1 MNHPVEQLRP
11 MLAELDE
18 LSNGRAHKY
27 VIAGQELS
35 DEYMADLVA
44 LGTRGLVVMP
54 WLPMNPE
61 PEPVEERIE
70 AMASIAR
77 RWIG

>member
-1 MNHPVEQLRP
+1 MNHPVEQLRT

-18 LSNGRAHKY
+18 LSDGRALKY

-35 DEYMADLVA
+35 DGYMADLEA

-54 WLPMNPE
+54 WTPMNPD
-61 PEPVEERIE
+61 PEPAGVRIE
-70 AMASIAR
+70 AMASLAR